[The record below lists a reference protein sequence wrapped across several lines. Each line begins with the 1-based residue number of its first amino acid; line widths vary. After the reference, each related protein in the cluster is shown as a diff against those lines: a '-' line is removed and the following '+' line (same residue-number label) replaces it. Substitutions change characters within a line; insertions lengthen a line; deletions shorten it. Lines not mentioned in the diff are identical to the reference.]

1 MRKAREEEEREV
13 RQKNYL
19 VSVQKRAKKLR
30 RETFNRLQSLQ
41 LRDEEKKKQDE
52 LSFQIKLIEKV
63 NYRRIEHDR
72 LMSRSKSAGRSVHS
86 FDDGYLMPETDA
98 RNQRLSLAHSEAQLS
113 PSNLGKVEQ
122 ILSSKG
128 YAPVDV
134 AKKPSNPHSHHVAVT
149 APADVEETYFELD
162 DRETDEDD
170 DIDIGD
176 VKDSLEF
183 QPMTKHREAME
194 YSKRMLQQQRA
205 HIEIPGQSGTSGND
219 LNSSFAD
226 SEISGLSD
234 GDGEPEKLASNS
246 AGIAASATV
255 KKVGVV
261 TNKEGGKNNKK
272 AVPIWKKLEPIPVAP
287 FVSANSAAVGN
298 NGRL

>member
-1 MRKAREEEEREV
+1 MRRAREEEEREV

-63 NYRRIEHDR
+63 NFRRIEHDR

-98 RNQRLSLAHSEAQLS
+98 RNQRLSLAHSEVQLS

-134 AKKPSNPHSHHVAVT
+134 AKKPSNPHSHHVAVS

-162 DRETDEDD
+162 DRETDGDD

-194 YSKRMLQQQRA
+194 YSKRMLQKQRA
-205 HIEIPGQSGTSGND
+205 HIEIPD
-219 LNSSFAD
+219 LNGSFAD
-226 SEISGLSD
+226 SELSGLSD
-234 GDGEPEKLASNS
+234 GDEEPEKLASNS
-246 AGIAASATV
+246 AGKAASAGA

-287 FVSANSAAVGN
+287 FVSANSTAVGN